1 MRYFYPINQYLPNW
15 MLDHLVLPVF
25 DPHVYAFVFLAIEVF
40 FSLIFALF
48 VIVLLYD
55 QIRSIRYDLTYVEFL
70 KQYRIN
76 TREVG

>member
-15 MLDHLVLPVF
+15 MLDHLFLPVF

-76 TREVG
+76 TGEVG

>member
-1 MRYFYPINQYLPNW
+1 
-15 MLDHLVLPVF
+15 MLDHLFLPVF

-70 KQYRIN
+70 KQYAKAKCIIID
-76 TREVG
+76 EIFEDIE